1 MSRVRLNLC
10 NVDSTSRS
18 DKDCPVGRL
27 GATAILV
34 LVQSIASAWATLNPE
49 FSATTAPDRT
59 TRRLAVIDAVSR
71 LIAPD

>member
-34 LVQSIASAWATLNPE
+34 LVLALASSSAVAAPKGGRSVTLVAMGR
-49 FSATTAPDRT
+49 FSEPSGKPT
-59 TRRLAVIDAVSR
+59 
-71 LIAPD
+71 